1 MLNLQR
7 IPRIFCAVFSP
18 EIQTVF
24 TLPSGLLAG
33 QYQSLTSAS
42 QTPARKDSG
51 LPTAS
56 LAIDSR
62 PGQTAVYRS
71 GQSHPAPGTVL

>member
-1 MLNLQR
+1 MLNLQG
-7 IPRIFCAVFSP
+7 ILWIFCAVFSP

-24 TLPSGLLAG
+24 TPLSGLLAG

-42 QTPARKDSG
+42 QTPARKDLG

-62 PGQTAVYRS
+62 QGQ
-71 GQSHPAPGTVL
+71 